1 MLKFIWKYIDVLC
14 FLAAA
19 FFIVWGFFR
28 LSITAGIFAV
38 GIALIMVGLITEV
51 IECRFLN

>member
-28 LSITAGIFAV
+28 LSITAGI
-38 GIALIMVGLITEV
+38 ALIMIGLITEM
-51 IECRFLN
+51 IAS